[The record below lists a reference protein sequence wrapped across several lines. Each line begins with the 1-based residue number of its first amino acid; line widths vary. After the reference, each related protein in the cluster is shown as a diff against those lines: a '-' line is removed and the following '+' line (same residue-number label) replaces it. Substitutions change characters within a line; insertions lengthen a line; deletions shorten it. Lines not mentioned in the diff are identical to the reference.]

1 MFGLVK
7 ILEER
12 DSSFNGKVQVVKTLE
27 GVRIV
32 AGGLSQSG
40 FLVKK
45 IWNIALK
52 SIFQERKNV
61 RRVLILGLGGGSSAE
76 VVANYWPDSKIT
88 GVDIDHLIIELGKK
102 YLNLSE
108 IKNLKII
115 ESDAQFWIN
124 KVSNNKKFDLI
135 LVDIYQ
141 GSLIP
146 KDYNKIKFIKSLEGL
161 LSVGGI
167 VAFNQRGGED
177 QRLKHKQSLTM
188 YKKVFP
194 VIKTITPEANIISIC
209 FKE

>member
-7 ILEER
+7 ILEEV
-12 DSSFNGKVQVVKTLE
+12 DSPVNGKVQVVKTLE
-27 GVRIV
+27 GIKIV

-40 FLVKK
+40 WLVKK
-45 IWNIALK
+45 IWSTALK
-52 SIFQERKNV
+52 SIFRERKNV
-61 RRVLILGLGGGSSAE
+61 KRVLILGLGGGSSAD
-76 VVANYWPDSKIT
+76 VVANYWPDSKII

-115 ESDAQFWIN
+115 KSDAQIWIS
-124 KVSNNKKFDLI
+124 KVSNNEKFDLI

-146 KDYNKIKFIKSLEGL
+146 EDFNKIKFIKSLKNL
-161 LSVGGI
+161 LTTGGI
-167 VAFNQRGGED
+167 VAFNQRSISD
-177 QRLKHKQSLTM
+177 QALNL
-188 YKKVFP
+188 KKVFP
-194 VIKTITPEANIISIC
+194 VIKTITPEANIIFIC